1 MSTQVERISRDKA
14 LEMCYEYD
22 GIGDTV
28 TVDRI
33 MDYVEHL
40 EQQLKEA
47 QTQKDNYRALANK
60 YLDEIKEAQDKIS
73 HLDSVLETTEHLVL
87 HYRGLV
93 GGEVVVSMRSL
104 DFIDE
109 DFIEDDVMPDYS
121 QYEYEYKII
130 RRKKS

>member
-1 MSTQVERISRDKA
+1 MERIKREEFSLEFFSRLKQQSQVENIF
-14 LEMCYEYD
+14 
-22 GIGDTV
+22 
-28 TVDRI
+28 
-33 MDYVEHL
+33 DYVEHL